1 MKYRSEIDGL
11 RAIAVVPVILF
22 HAGFEIFSGGF
33 VGVDVF
39 FVISGYLIT
48 TIIINE
54 MDEAKFSL
62 LNFYERRARRILP
75 ALFFVVLCCLPFA
88 WFLLM
93 PSDMKD
99 FSQSLVAVATFSSN
113 ILFWRESGYFD
124 TAAELKPLL
133 HTWSLAVEEQFYILF
148 PLFLMAAW
156 RFGKRAIVW
165 TLVAAFVISLATAQW
180 GAYNKP
186 AATFY
191 LLPTRAWE
199 LLIGSFAAF
208 YLQKRSVTAPL
219 WVSNALSA
227 AGLIAVLYGVFAFD
241 EATPFP
247 SVYALAPTVGTVLII
262 LFAMRGTAVH
272 ALLSLKAFVG
282 VGLIS
287 YSLYLWHQPVF
298 AFWRHYNVFEPTH
311 LQMVMLSL
319 LCLPLAYLTY
329 RFVEAPFRRQNRPIK
344 RLQVLSFSMLFLM
357 SFSVFG
363 VTGHLLKGFPFRFS
377 GNVLSIAQ
385 SSIDRTD
392 QTCIS
397 SSTVPVHPVAGCN
410 NGETQ
415 VSVMLIG
422 DSHAN
427 AIRDVFLNALEDA
440 GIGAYATSYSGCLP
454 LRGFYRVDRG
464 NEHLCSEFNLS
475 ALEYAAQQNIE
486 TLVLV
491 SRFPLYLWGER
502 FDNGERGVE
511 EGEAAYVELVGLPPS
526 DWLDES
532 RRTRV
537 LSEYRRQILE
547 LAENFNV
554 ILVSPI
560 PEAGWNVPALGAR
573 LASREEEKLTLV
585 TNYERYLMRTAPLLD
600 LFQELDGQHD
610 NVIFSPVHLDL
621 CSDGLCYNI
630 LNDVVYYYDDDHLTN
645 EGAEIVVPTILE
657 SIRQVRQLR

>member
-54 MDEAKFSL
+54 MDEGKFSL

-75 ALFFVVLCCLPFA
+75 ALFFVVLCSLPFA

-180 GAYNKP
+180 GAYSKP

-199 LLIGSFAAF
+199 LLIGSLAAF

-227 AGLIAVLYGVFAFD
+227 AGLLAILYGVFAFD

-247 SVYALAPTVGTVLII
+247 SVYALAPTAGTVLII
-262 LFAMRGTAVH
+262 LFAVRGTATH

-298 AFWRHYNVFEPTH
+298 AFWRHYNVFEPTY
-311 LQMVMLSL
+311 LQMIMLSL

-329 RFVEAPFRRQNRPIK
+329 RLVEAPLRIK
-344 RLQVLSFSMLFLM
+344 RGTFTRNKVFVLASFGMFSTIAFGAFGHMSSGIPSRLPDKVLNFLD
-357 SFSVFG
+357 STAANDLRASCAGADGEPCTIFESDE
-363 VTGHLLKGFPFRFS
+363 
-377 GNVLSIAQ
+377 NLSRHIF
-385 SSIDRTD
+385 
-392 QTCIS
+392 
-397 SSTVPVHPVAGCN
+397 V
-410 NGETQ
+410 
-415 VSVMLIG
+415 IG
-422 DSHAN
+422 DSHSSALLPAFREIGERADVRISHSGLGGCPPLLDVFIEDGN
-427 AIRDVFLNALEDA
+427 YELGVCESLSRQQFDFALRESVTTVVLVARWSLYVDNRSYSDPKNRYWLTTAGFSDLTLENSRRVFEHKLVQTVNSWLRNGMNVIVVEQVPQQELHPNQVISRAIRVSRSLEVPTFGVPLDVHRQLQ
-440 GIGAYATSYSGCLP
+440 AYANFQI
-454 LRGFYRVDRG
+454 R
-464 NEHLCSEFNLS
+464 
-475 ALEYAAQQNIE
+475 Q
-486 TLVLV
+486 
-491 SRFPLYLWGER
+491 
-502 FDNGERGVE
+502 
-511 EGEAAYVELVGLPPS
+511 LVGLGVQVINF
-526 DWLDES
+526 ES
-532 RRTRV
+532 
-537 LSEYRRQILE
+537 
-547 LAENFNV
+547 
-554 ILVSPI
+554 
-560 PEAGWNVPALGAR
+560 
-573 LASREEEKLTLV
+573 
-585 TNYERYLMRTAPLLD
+585 
-600 LFQELDGQHD
+600 
-610 NVIFSPVHLDL
+610 DL
-621 CSDGLCYNI
+621 CADGICYMFNQFGS
-630 LNDVVYYYDDDHLTN
+630 LYRDDDHLSDY
-645 EGAEIVVPTILE
+645 GATSLVGAMAL
-657 SIRQVRQLR
+657 QLQ

>member
-54 MDEAKFSL
+54 MDEGKFSL

-75 ALFFVVLCCLPFA
+75 AMFFVVLCCLPFA

-165 TLVAAFVISLATAQW
+165 TLIAAFVISLAMAQW

-208 YLQKRSVTAPL
+208 YLQKRSVPAPL
-219 WVSNALSA
+219 WVNNVLSA
-227 AGLIAVLYGVFAFD
+227 VGLAAILFGVFAFD
-241 EATPFP
+241 DATPFP

-262 LFAMRGTAVH
+262 LFAVRGTAIQ
-272 ALLSLKAFVG
+272 ALLSLKAFVS

-298 AFWRHYNVFEPTH
+298 AFWRHYNVFEPTN
-311 LQMVMLSL
+311 LQMALLST

-329 RFVEAPFRRQNRPIK
+329 RAIETPLRQRSTVTKQSQTLLVSAII
-344 RLQVLSFSMLFLM
+344 LSFIG
-357 SFSVFG
+357 SFGLWGHLNVGFPSRLPPAVLTALNFRIGDTSLCHNGLEASEIAEGERCVIGPVG
-363 VTGHLLKGFPFRFS
+363 VTP
-377 GNVLSIAQ
+377 SIAF
-385 SSIDRTD
+385 
-392 QTCIS
+392 
-397 SSTVPVHPVAGCN
+397 
-410 NGETQ
+410 
-415 VSVMLIG
+415 IG
-422 DSHAN
+422 DSHTARITDAIEFYLSDRHFSFLTFNGSWCVPLMHFRTNFIGKDGCIDEINAAFRQVAQDENIRSVVLFAEWAN
-427 AIRDVFLNALEDA
+427 YVAGYRWPETSRAIYQFSASGDFDFENASVDDNRSHFEAALTYTLEFLENSGKDVIIVLPTPEFEFIVPRKMAHLIFNSVPLEDHYLSMDAYRLRSGAVRSILSTA
-440 GIGAYATSYSGCLP
+440 GASSAATLIDPLDVLCELDFCPFDDYAGNPRYEDANHLSFVGALP
-454 LRGFYRVDRG
+454 LA
-464 NEHLCSEFNLS
+464 NL
-475 ALEYAAQQNIE
+475 IVE
-486 TLVLV
+486 T
-491 SRFPLYLWGER
+491 
-502 FDNGERGVE
+502 
-511 EGEAAYVELVGLPPS
+511 
-526 DWLDES
+526 
-532 RRTRV
+532 V
-537 LSEYRRQILE
+537 LSNR
-547 LAENFNV
+547 
-554 ILVSPI
+554 
-560 PEAGWNVPALGAR
+560 
-573 LASREEEKLTLV
+573 
-585 TNYERYLMRTAPLLD
+585 
-600 LFQELDGQHD
+600 
-610 NVIFSPVHLDL
+610 
-621 CSDGLCYNI
+621 
-630 LNDVVYYYDDDHLTN
+630 
-645 EGAEIVVPTILE
+645 
-657 SIRQVRQLR
+657 